1 MNLVKVTLN
10 LNGLQNN
17 LNTASQKIQEEVS
30 AEMEAGAM
38 QFRDLAKKDLVTQAG
53 NTGTLY
59 RSIDYKKND
68 RFNYSVYADAPYA
81 AFIEFG
87 TKSGYRP
94 QPELEEYAAQFTG
107 IKKIGTLGLIDAIKA
122 WIISKGIAQ
131 GKDVDSAAFLIAR
144 KIKRDG
150 IEARPFFF
158 KQIAIV
164 RQNLI
169 RNINTIFD
177 NV

>member
-1 MNLVKVTLN
+1 MVKVTLK
-10 LNGLQNN
+10 LDGLQNK
-17 LNTASQKIQEEVS
+17 LNSVSRKIQEEVS
-30 AEMEAGAM
+30 AELEFGAM
-38 QFRDLAKKDLVTQAG
+38 QFRDLAKRDLVVQAG
-53 NTGTLY
+53 DTGTLY
-59 RSIDYKKND
+59 RSIEYKKID
-68 RFNYSVYADAPYA
+68 QYNYNVYANAPYA

-87 TKSGYRP
+87 TKSGFN
-94 QPELEEYAAQFTG
+94 PEPGLEQYAAQFKG

-122 WIISKGIAQ
+122 WVIRKGIAQ
-131 GKDVDSAAFLIAR
+131 GKEADSAAFLIAR

-158 KQIAIV
+158 KQMAIV

-169 RNINTIFD
+169 KNISSILN